1 MKAKQALRP
10 EPTPQDHSA
19 QHHNLGHWLMNTIGP
34 AYDALKADP
43 TRAITT
49 DQIRARLARE
59 YTNNPPSP
67 SLRD

>member
-1 MKAKQALRP
+1 MKAKQALHP
-10 EPTPQDHSA
+10 EPKPQDHSA
-19 QHHNLGHWLMNTIGP
+19 LHHNIERWLMNTIGP

-49 DQIRARLARE
+49 DQIRARLATE
-59 YTNNPPSP
+59 FAHTPPSP